1 MGFHLGL
8 GQVNVHGSW
17 MYSGYSVEGLSW
29 GGWVA
34 LHFQVTWL
42 KVHSRPIEW

>member
-17 MYSGYSVEGLSW
+17 MYSGCSVEGLSW

-34 LHFQVTWL
+34 GGFAF
-42 KVHSRPIEW
+42 SSYMA